1 MRFSVFHTECEDDIL
16 ENLKYY
22 LRVKKLHYFNIYAYT
37 LKITE
42 YVTQNGKISKCICIL
57 QERKSVEQMSM

>member
-1 MRFSVFHTECEDDIL
+1 MNAFLSIPYGMWCEDNDIL

-37 LKITE
+37 LK
-42 YVTQNGKISKCICIL
+42 K
-57 QERKSVEQMSM
+57 

>member
-1 MRFSVFHTECEDDIL
+1 MNAFLSIPYRMWCKDDTL

-37 LKITE
+37 LK
-42 YVTQNGKISKCICIL
+42 NKSICDT
-57 QERKSVEQMSM
+57 KW